1 MNRIRFRFAVL
12 PAALLLLG
20 GCSLTPKYSRPEA
33 PVPPAWNG
41 GQQVQVQAGAPDVA
55 GLQWQDFFTDARLRE
70 VIQLAL
76 HNNRDLR
83 VAALNVERVQALY
96 RIQRAQQYPTI
107 GASAG
112 GEFYRVSPSLASNSQ
127 PYTYGQYTL
136 SLGATSWEPDFFGL
150 IRSLKS
156 EALEQF
162 LATEQA
168 RSASQIS
175 LIAEVAASYLGMGAD
190 RDSLRLAEATL
201 AAQKDTYELIRH
213 TRDLGMA
220 SDVEVTQARSQVE
233 AAQVDIARYT
243 GQLKLDENALNLLAG
258 APVPANLLPEG
269 LGSDQA
275 LKEIFEGVPSA
286 VLLRRPDILMAEH
299 QLKAANANIGAARA
313 SYFPQISLTAGGGLL
328 SGSLTDLFKLGSR
341 SWTFVPQLTVPIF
354 DYGTR
359 KANVKV
365 AQVQRETAIAEYEKS
380 IQTAFREVSD
390 SLSQRTWLLEQ
401 QNAQQSLV
409 KTLDET
415 YRLSDARYRAGMDS
429 YLNVL
434 VAQRS
439 LYGGQQV
446 LVSLREAR
454 LVNLVALYKV
464 LGGGA

>member
-1 MNRIRFRFAVL
+1 MNRVRILIAI
-12 PAALLLLG
+12 PAGLLLA
-20 GCSLTPKYSRPEA
+20 GCSLTPKYTRPEA
-33 PVPPAWNG
+33 PTPPAWNAEE
-41 GQQVQVQAGAPDVA
+41 QVQTQSGAPAAADVR
-55 GLQWQDFFTDARLRE
+55 WQDFVTDVKLRG

-76 HNNRDLR
+76 NNNRDLR

-96 RIQRAQQYPTI
+96 RIQKAQQYPTI

-112 GEFYRVSPSLASNSQ
+112 GDFYRVSPSLASNGQ

-136 SLGATSWEPDFFGL
+136 SLGAASWEPDFFGR
-150 IRSLKS
+150 IRNLKS

-162 LATEQA
+162 LATQQA
-168 RSASQIS
+168 RSAAQIS
-175 LIAEVAASYLGMGAD
+175 LVAEVAATYLSMGAD

-201 AAQKDTYELIRH
+201 AAQKNTYELIRQ

-220 SDVEVTQARSQVE
+220 SDVELTQARSQVQ

-258 APVPANLLPEG
+258 TPVPADLLPEG
-269 LGSDQA
+269 LGSDAA
-275 LKEIFEGVPSA
+275 LKEISEGLPSA

-299 QLKAANANIGAARA
+299 QLKAANANIGVARA

-328 SGSLTDLFKLGSR
+328 SGSLSDLFKLGSR
-341 SWTFVPQLTVPIF
+341 SWNFVPQLTVPIF

-359 KANVKV
+359 KASVRV
-365 AQVQRETAIAEYEKS
+365 SQVDRDTAIAEYEKS
-380 IQTAFREVSD
+380 IQSAFREVSD

-401 QNAQQSLV
+401 QTAQQSLV
-409 KTLDET
+409 KTLEET

-446 LVSLREAR
+446 LVSLRGAR
-454 LVNLVALYKV
+454 LINLVSLYKV

>member
-1 MNRIRFRFAVL
+1 MDRVRILIAI
-12 PAALLLLG
+12 PAGLLLLA
-20 GCSLTPKYSRPEA
+20 GCSLSPKYTRPEA
-33 PVPPAWNG
+33 PAPPAWHAEE
-41 GQQVQVQAGAPDVA
+41 QVQTQSGAPAAADVR
-55 GLQWQDFFTDARLRE
+55 WQDFFADVKLRG

-76 HNNRDLR
+76 NNNRDLR

-112 GEFYRVSPSLASNSQ
+112 GDFYRVSPSLTSDGQAYN
-127 PYTYGQYTL
+127 YGQYTL
-136 SLGATSWEPDFFGL
+136 SLGATSWEPDFFGR
-150 IRSLKS
+150 IRNLKS

-162 LATEQA
+162 LATQQA
-168 RSASQIS
+168 RSAAQIS
-175 LIAEVAASYLGMGAD
+175 LVAEVAASYLSMGAD

-201 AAQKDTYELIRH
+201 AAQENTYELIRQ

-220 SDVEVTQARSQVE
+220 SDVELTQARSQVQ

-258 APVPANLLPEG
+258 TPVPADLLPEG
-269 LGSDQA
+269 LGSDAA
-275 LKEIFEGVPSA
+275 LKEISEGLPSA

-299 QLKAANANIGAARA
+299 QLKAANANIGVARA

-328 SGSLTDLFKLGSR
+328 SGSLSDLFKLGSR
-341 SWTFVPQLTVPIF
+341 SWNFVPQLTVPIF

-359 KANVKV
+359 KASVRV
-365 AQVQRETAIAEYEKS
+365 SQVDRDTAIAEYEKS
-380 IQTAFREVSD
+380 IQAAFREVSD

-401 QNAQQSLV
+401 QTAQQSLV
-409 KTLDET
+409 KTLEET

-446 LVSLREAR
+446 LVSLRGAR
-454 LVNLVALYKV
+454 LINLVSLYKV